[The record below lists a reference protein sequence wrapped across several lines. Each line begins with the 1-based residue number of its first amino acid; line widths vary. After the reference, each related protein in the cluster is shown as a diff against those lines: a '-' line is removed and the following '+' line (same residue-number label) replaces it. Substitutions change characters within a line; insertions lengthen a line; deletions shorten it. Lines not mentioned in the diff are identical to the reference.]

1 MNEHDESEGIA
12 PPTISV
18 ASTEIPRPAP
28 KPFSYWA
35 KRFLVCNPFYLV
47 SAALL
52 LFGMYRI
59 SVDRNLFTEEI
70 SQLAFNLTSL
80 EFYEVLL
87 VATAIFLAGR
97 RIWYDSTLLVGLE
110 NLFIFVPFILLS
122 QVALISTRA
131 IWIVC
136 AVTALIAIARFGG
149 LKRYFA
155 ELNLPGGLLLI
166 GSILLLVNIGL
177 LAAYRI

>member
-59 SVDRNLFTEEI
+59 SVDRILFTEEI
-70 SQLAFNLTSL
+70 SQLTFNLTSL

-87 VATAIFLAGR
+87 VVTAVFLASR
-97 RIWYDSTLLVGLE
+97 RVWYDSTLLVGLE

-136 AVTALIAIARFGG
+136 AVTTVVAVTRFAG
-149 LKRYFA
+149 LKRNFG
-155 ELNLPGGLLLI
+155 ELNLPGR
-166 GSILLLVNIGL
+166 LLLVGFL
-177 LAAYRI
+177 L

>member
-1 MNEHDESEGIA
+1 MNEHDESAGAA
-12 PPTISV
+12 PPPIS
-18 ASTEIPRPAP
+18 ALAPAGPQLPAPRP
-28 KPFSYWA
+28 FSWWA
-35 KRFLVCNPFYLV
+35 KRFLICNPFYLV

-110 NLFIFVPFILLS
+110 NLLIFVPFILLS

-136 AVTALIAIARFGG
+136 AVTGVVAIARFGG
-149 LKRYFA
+149 LK
-155 ELNLPGGLLLI
+155 
-166 GSILLLVNIGL
+166 S
-177 LAAYRI
+177 